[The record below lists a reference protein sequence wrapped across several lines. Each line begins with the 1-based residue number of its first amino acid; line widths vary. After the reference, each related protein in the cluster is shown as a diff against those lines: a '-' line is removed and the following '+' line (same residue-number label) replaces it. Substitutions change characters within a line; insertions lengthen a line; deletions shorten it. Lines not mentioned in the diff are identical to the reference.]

1 MRDEPARDAVK
12 RGLLDTFRGAWTDSE
27 YEATFGPAA
36 DAVLAALG
44 IPPDTTT
51 DDVRAGLA
59 ALRILADG
67 IDRYATTPL
76 RLVKC
81 EGGYQAYRPVYH
93 GECGTPGASP
103 AAAVNALAA
112 RLESPDA

>member
-1 MRDEPARDAVK
+1 MPDQTARDAVK
-12 RGLLDTFRGAWTDSE
+12 RGLLDAFRGAWTDSE

-36 DAVLAALG
+36 DAVLAVLG
-44 IPPDTTT
+44 IPPDAP
-51 DDVRAGLA
+51 VPNIGAGLA

-103 AAAVNALAA
+103 AAAVLALEA

>member
-51 DDVRAGLA
+51 SEISAGLWF
-59 ALRILADG
+59 LAHAGSVDVSQRQG
-67 IDRYATTPL
+67 GTWVARDRDRYSI
-76 RLVKC
+76 RGV
-81 EGGYQAYRPVYH
+81 
-93 GECGTPGASP
+93 GASP
-103 AAAVNALAA
+103 AAAIHALAA
-112 RLESPDA
+112 KLAEAQR